1 MGDRSADD
9 RDIDF
14 ALKVSQSA
22 EFVSKLKDG
31 TNTLIEEKSKNLSGG
46 QKQRLCI
53 ARAIMGHPR
62 ILILTIHQA
71 RLTSPQMQL

>member
-46 QKQRLCI
+46 QKAASLHSK
-53 ARAIMGHPR
+53 GNNGGT
-62 ILILTIHQA
+62 LGY
-71 RLTSPQMQL
+71 

>member
-31 TNTLIEEKSKNLSGG
+31 TNTLIEEKSKICREAKSSVF
-46 QKQRLCI
+46 
-53 ARAIMGHPR
+53 A
-62 ILILTIHQA
+62 
-71 RLTSPQMQL
+71 

>member
-31 TNTLIEEKSKNLSGG
+31 TDTLIEEKSKNLSGG
-46 QKQRLCI
+46 QKQRLCHSKGNNGAPSDI
-53 ARAIMGHPR
+53 DF
-62 ILILTIHQA
+62 
-71 RLTSPQMQL
+71 